1 MPSVDSKTGRPL
13 GGAAK
18 KRKKIE
24 TQREEVVREELRK
37 STPKPKGL
45 SFDDLPLPDL
55 ENSDEAVTWWNKVLL
70 VCADQVIRD
79 PVMPL
84 EQKIKF
90 LLDGAGKAGMIR
102 DKAKEQEKIK
112 KVFQAQNKERTA
124 LGLQDAS
131 QFPAPTISRPPG

>member
-1 MPSVDSKTGRPL
+1 MPSVDSKTGKRL
-13 GGAAK
+13 GGAAI

-24 TQREEVVREELRK
+24 TQREEVAREEVRK
-37 STPKPKGL
+37 SVPKSKGL

-55 ENSDEAVTWWNKVLL
+55 DSSDEAVTWWNKVLL

-79 PVMPL
+79 PAMPL
-84 EQKIKF
+84 EKKIKF

-102 DKAKEQEKIK
+102 DKAKEQDKIK
-112 KVFQAQNKERTA
+112 KIFQAQNKERTT

>member
-1 MPSVDSKTGRPL
+1 MPSIDSKTGKPL

-18 KRKKIE
+18 KRKKIQ

-37 STPKPKGL
+37 SSPKTKGL
-45 SFDDLPLPDL
+45 SFDDLPPPNLDSP
-55 ENSDEAVTWWNKVLL
+55 DEAVTWWNKVLL

-79 PVMPL
+79 EAMTL

-102 DKAKEQEKIK
+102 DKAKEQDKIK
-112 KVFQAQNKERTA
+112 KIFEAQNKERAA

-131 QFPAPTISRPPG
+131 QFGTPEISRPPG